1 MKQIDDNKTIDL
13 LCSVKRPR
21 GRPSTGNAMSGAERQ
36 KLRRERLRA
45 AGEEVIT
52 LTVSLE
58 VADALRRSVKFKD
71 LTLGEAF
78 NKIVYDR
85 LIRKR

>member
-1 MKQIDDNKTIDL
+1 MSKSIDL
-13 LCSVKRPR
+13 SLDLKRPR
-21 GRPSTGNAMSGAERQ
+21 GRPVTGNAMTAAERQ

-45 AGEEVIT
+45 AGDEVIT